1 MFSASVP
8 LLESSHDP
16 STLRPALAFASEG
29 EKPAAPVGPA
39 KSSGMQS
46 TQMIST
52 PQGCLIWQPDLLS
65 LLSFREVR
73 IKSRVV
79 NGALGVLN

>member
-1 MFSASVP
+1 
-8 LLESSHDP
+8 
-16 STLRPALAFASEG
+16 
-29 EKPAAPVGPA
+29 
-39 KSSGMQS
+39 MQS